1 MRPTNGVGERSPR
14 KPSGNTGSAITAT
27 HGRRNIPAGVEAV
40 RASRFREIV
49 APALY
54 DTAMKHILYQ
64 ALAALTLVGAAGP
77 SPYAFADNAT
87 PVELRILAINDFHG
101 NLRPPAGRIRIA
113 DPDDKIRKVAV
124 PAGGSET
131 MASLVKELRAGHA
144 NTIFV
149 AAGDL
154 IGASPFLSAMFHD
167 EPTIESLSM
176 MGLAISSVGNHEF
189 DKGKDELLR
198 MQNGGRHPTDK
209 CRGPHP
215 FPGAKF
221 HYLSASTIDKAT
233 GKTLFPPYEIRE
245 FDGIP
250 VAFIGLTLTGTPEII
265 SPTSAAGLEFRGEAD
280 TVNALIPELKA
291 RGVEA
296 IVVLIHEG
304 GFPTGDYNEC
314 PGISGPIVEIVKK
327 FDRAVDV
334 VISGHTHQAYV
345 CEIDGRLVTSGDKFG
360 TLVTAIDLKLDPA
373 TRDVVSAKADN
384 VIVRIG
390 AYAKDPEQT
399 ALLEAYE
406 KVAAPIANRPAG
418 VITAT
423 LSRVPN
429 DAGESALGDVI
440 ADAQLVATRSDA
452 NGGAVAAFT
461 NPGGIRTDIVK
472 KAEGAA
478 SFADIFASQPFRN
491 QLVTLTLTGAEIK
504 TMLEQQWL
512 DPKRPRI
519 LQVSKGFS
527 YAWDSAKPFGER
539 VIAERMMLNGARIEA
554 ATSYRVTVN
563 NYLALGGDGFTV
575 LKEGTAQQF
584 GIFDDEALFAYFQ
597 ANSPIASSAADR
609 IARTN

>member
-1 MRPTNGVGERSPR
+1 MRHMICQALAVLLLVGA
-14 KPSGNTGSAITAT
+14 TGSAPDAF
-27 HGRRNIPAGVEAV
+27 AE
-40 RASRFREIV
+40 
-49 APALY
+49 
-54 DTAMKHILYQ
+54 
-64 ALAALTLVGAAGP
+64 GAA
-77 SPYAFADNAT
+77 
-87 PVELRILAINDFHG
+87 PVSLRILAINDFHG
-101 NLRPPAGRIRIA
+101 NLRPPTGGIRIT
-113 DPDDKIRKVAV
+113 DPDDKAKKVAV
-124 PAGGSET
+124 AAGGSET
-131 MASLVKELRAGHA
+131 MASVVKELRAGHA

-189 DKGKDELLR
+189 DEGKDELLR
-198 MQNGGRHPTDK
+198 MQNGGCHPTEK
-209 CRGPHP
+209 CQGPQP
-215 FPGAKF
+215 FAGAKF
-221 HYLSASTIDKAT
+221 HYLAASTIDKAT

-250 VAFIGLTLTGTPEII
+250 VAFIGLALKGTPEII
-265 SPTSAAGLEFRGEAD
+265 SPTSAAGLEFRDEAS

-314 PGISGPIVEIVKK
+314 PGISGPIVDIVKK

-345 CEIDGRLVTSGDKFG
+345 CEIDGRLVTSADKFG

-373 TRDVVSAKADN
+373 TRDVISAKADN

-399 ALLEAYE
+399 ALLAAYD
-406 KVAAPIANRPAG
+406 KVAAPIADRRAG
-418 VITAT
+418 VITET

-429 DAGESALGDVI
+429 EAGESPLGDVI
-440 ADAQLVATRSDA
+440 ADAQLAATRSEA
-452 NGGAVAAFT
+452 SGGAVAAFT

-472 KAEGAA
+472 KADGAA

-519 LQVSKGFS
+519 LQLSNGFS
-527 YAWDSAKPFGER
+527 YGWDGSKPFGER
-539 VIAERMMLNGARIEA
+539 VIDASMMLNGARIEP
-554 ATSYRVTVN
+554 ATTYRVTIN

-575 LKEGTAQQF
+575 LKDGTAKQF

-597 ANSPIASSAADR
+597 ANSPISPGAANR